1 MDSLIKARGHA
12 KGKLTAFK
20 GYIQRVIDGSPDIT
34 EPLEDT
40 GLGRGT

>member
-20 GYIQRVIDGSPDIT
+20 DHIQKVMDDSPDT
-34 EPLEDT
+34 TKPLEE
-40 GLGRGT
+40 RN